1 MSEAH
6 LVCVEKLI
14 SHAQTFLRTVQRN
27 EAPDLEAFDGSQ
39 AQLLEQLKALGPVP
53 LTSPYM
59 PQVRTRMAHLEFL
72 NREMILVIKKLM
84 GDTQVRLKS
93 SSTNRRAMTGYQRSL
108 FGRASR
114 GKGMW
119 RGKA

>member
-14 SHAQTFLRTVQRN
+14 SHAQVFLRTVQRN
-27 EAPDLEAFDGSQ
+27 EAPDLEAFDSTQ
-39 AQLLEQLKALGPVP
+39 AELFEQLKALGPVSIA
-53 LTSPYM
+53 SPYM

-72 NREMILVIKKLM
+72 NREMIMVIKKLM
-84 GDTQVRLKS
+84 GDTKVRLKS

-108 FGRASR
+108 FGSSSR
-114 GKGMW
+114 GKGIW

>member
-1 MSEAH
+1 MSAAH
-6 LVCVEKLI
+6 LQCVEKLI
-14 SHAQTFLRTVQRN
+14 SHAQGFLRTVQRN
-27 EAPDLEAFDGSQ
+27 EAPDLELFDSTQ
-39 AQLLEQLKALGPVP
+39 AQLFEELKALGPVQIA
-53 LTSPYM
+53 SPYM

-72 NREMILVIKKLM
+72 NREMIMVIKKLL
-84 GDTQVRLKS
+84 GDTQSKLQS

>member
-6 LVCVEKLI
+6 LQCVEKLI

-27 EAPDLEAFDGSQ
+27 EAPDFEVFDRVQAELFEA
-39 AQLLEQLKALGPVP
+39 LKALGPVQIA
-53 LTSPYM
+53 SPYM
-59 PQVRTRMAHLEFL
+59 PQVRARMAHLEFL
-72 NREMILVIKKLM
+72 NREMIMVVKKLM
-84 GDTQVRLKS
+84 GDTRTKLQS

-108 FGRASR
+108 FGRSGR
-114 GKGMW
+114 GKGIW